1 MAKPSSA
8 PIAVVGLA
16 CRLPGAADPDAFWRL
31 LSRGEDAVGE
41 PPADRWSA
49 SAPRR
54 GAFLDE
60 VDRFDAAFFGISPR
74 EAAAMDPQQR
84 LMLELGWEALEEA
97 GILPGSLAGS
107 RTAVYASALWD
118 DYAALH
124 HRRGEQAAG
133 RYSVTGLG
141 RGIIANR
148 LSYVLGLTGPSL
160 TVDSAQSS
168 SLVAVHLACE
178 SLRHGDADLAVVGGV
193 NLILS
198 PGSSADS
205 ARFGALSPDGRCY
218 TFDSRANGYVRGEG
232 GVAVVL
238 KPLDRAVADGDR
250 VHCVILG
257 SAVNNDGAS
266 TGLTV
271 PDRAAQE
278 AVVRAAHARA
288 GTAPESVQYV
298 ELHGTGTPVGDPVEA
313 AALGAVLGA
322 GRPSDAPLLVGSAKT
337 NVGHLE
343 GAAGLVG
350 LLKTALAVSRRR
362 IPASLNFREPNPA
375 IPLDALG
382 LRVRTTDGEWPAPE
396 QPLIAGVSSFG
407 MGGTNCHVVVG
418 EAERVP
424 EGPAEAAGI
433 TGGPVAWLLSGR
445 DAAALRGQAERLR
458 RHQERYGHRAL
469 DTAYA
474 LAAHRTRFGERA
486 VVIAEDA
493 QGLLA
498 GTAALARGEDH
509 PAVVRGTATG
519 PARTAFLFTGQGS
532 QRAGMGRELHS
543 TYEEFAT
550 AFDAACAALDP
561 HLDRPLKDV
570 VFSDDDTLLHQT
582 QYTQPALFA
591 LETALFRLLESWG
604 VTPDFVAGH
613 SIGELTA
620 AHVAGVLS
628 LQDAALLVA
637 ARGRL
642 MGALPRGGA
651 MAAVEAPEAVVRPL
665 LTARVALAAVNG
677 PDSVV
682 ISGDEDEVERVTA
695 RLAAEG
701 RRTRR
706 LTVSHA
712 FHSSH
717 MDPILEEFR
726 AVASGLTFRAPRIPV
741 VSNVTGALATDEELA
756 SPDYWARHIRE
767 AVRFH
772 DGVRALHEAGAGV
785 YLELGPDAVLT
796 GAARRTLTGAG
807 SVPLLA
813 AALRRGRPEA
823 ATLLAA
829 VASAYARGAE
839 ADWTGMF
846 AGRGGRPVPLPTYA
860 FQRER
865 YWMEEGGAEPAGPP
879 ATASGTGPTV
889 AGSTDAPAPADV
901 ADAPTPADLPTPAD
915 VADSP
920 TPADGAATA
929 VPGDLTELVRTHI
942 AFVLGHVT
950 AESVDTARSFK
961 ELGFDSLSG
970 LELRDRLQSAT
981 GLSLPAALVYHHPT
995 PEAVVALLQERYAGP
1010 RGEADEAPRSRT
1022 DLDDDPVVIVGMA
1035 CRYPGGVG
1043 SPEELWEL
1051 VTSGTDA
1058 IGPFPADRG
1067 WDLAGLYDPDPDHPG
1082 TSYAREGGF
1091 LTGAGDF
1098 DAGFFGI
1105 SPREAAAMDPQQ
1117 RLLLETAWEAF
1128 ERAGI
1133 APDGLRGAR
1142 AGVFV
1147 GATAM
1152 DYGPRLHEGAEGY
1165 DGYLLTGGTA
1175 SVASGRLAYTFGLEG
1190 PAVTVDTACSSS
1202 LVALH
1207 LAVQA
1212 LRQGECD
1219 LALAGGVTVMPTPG
1233 MFLEFSRQR
1242 GLAPDGRCK
1251 PFAAAAD
1258 GTAWAEGVGL
1268 LLVERRSDAER
1279 HGHHV
1284 LAVVR
1289 GTAVNQDGASNG
1301 LTAPN
1306 GPSQE
1311 RVIRQAL
1318 AAAGLTG
1325 ADVDAMEAHGTG
1337 TRLGDPIEADALLAT
1352 YGQDRPADRPLW
1364 LGSLKSNIGHTQAAA
1379 GVGGVIKMVEAMR
1392 HGLLPRTLHVDEPT
1406 PHVDWSA
1413 GAVELLT
1420 EAREWTAD
1428 GRPRRAAVS
1437 SFGISGTNAHVILEQ
1452 GPEPAVEDRPEA
1464 ARPDARPV
1472 LLTLSART
1480 ADALPAQAERLSA
1493 YLDRHAEADLAPVAA
1508 ALARGRAALEHRA
1521 VLLAEDREEALA
1533 ALTALA
1539 AGDQHPAV
1547 VRGTAT
1553 GPARTAFLFTGQGS
1567 QRAGMGRELHAMYEE
1582 FAAAFDEACAA
1593 LDPHLD
1599 RPLKDVVFADDD
1611 TLLHQ
1616 TQYTQPALFALET
1629 ALFRLAEHHGL
1640 VPDHV
1645 IGHSIGEFA
1654 AAHAAGVL
1662 SLDDAALLVA
1672 TRGRLMGRLP
1682 TGGAM
1687 AAIQATEDETLP
1699 LLNAAV
1705 ALAAVNGPDSVVI
1718 SGDQDEVDRVTA
1730 HFTTLGHRTRHLTVS
1745 HAFHSPHMD
1754 PILDEF
1760 HETASRITFQSP
1772 RIPLIS
1778 TLTGTLATPEEL
1790 ADPHYWTR
1798 HIRETVRYHHAV
1810 QTLTNLGA
1818 RTRVLVELGPDA
1830 ALSATT
1836 PGAVPLLRRHRGE
1849 RTTFLTALATAH
1861 AHGVALD
1868 LPAPP
1873 PGRPVHPGEL
1883 PTYAFQRERHWLA
1896 TPTALASPGLLGLT
1910 GLPSAGHPLLGS
1922 RIELAEDGGLV
1933 LPGQISTATHP
1944 WLADHRIAGRVL
1956 VPGTA
1961 FLDLA
1966 LTAGEQAGSPR
1977 VEELTLEAPL
1987 VLAGDAP
1994 ARLQLAVGAPDEHG
2008 VRTLSVH
2015 SRASD
2020 TEEDADSGA
2029 DTGAWTRHATALLA
2043 PARAAAPDTAPA
2055 GAWPPADA
2063 EPVDPTALYEELDA
2077 LGYGYG
2083 PAFRGVRAGWRRD
2096 GELYAE
2102 LALPDA
2108 SGPEGAGPH
2117 SFAIHPALL
2126 DAALHLPVVGAAG
2139 QAPGGGMPLPFS
2151 WSGVELHATGASV
2164 LRVRWSADGRLTS
2177 VDPDGRPVLS
2187 ADALALLPVDPDR
2200 FGAPAARTRDLHR
2213 LRWEPVDAVATTD
2226 RVPLVET
2233 VAELGPEVPA
2243 VVALRVPAGRAAAGH
2258 ALTQLGSWLAEERFR
2273 DARLLLL
2280 TRGAVAAAD
2289 GDEVA
2294 DPWSAAAW
2302 GLVRTAQSEH
2312 PGRFAVADV
2321 DTDLGVHAAGETAT
2335 DGDPLSALAAA
2346 SETEPQ
2352 LALRDGTLSAPR
2364 LIRADGEAT
2373 GPTLAE
2379 RAGQRADRTVLVTG
2393 ATGALGR
2400 LLARHLVE
2408 RHGVRHLLLLSRSG
2422 EDAPGAA
2429 GLRAELTAAGA
2440 EVEFAAVDVADRTAL
2455 ARVVGAVPEERP
2467 LGAVFH
2473 LAGAL
2478 DDGTLASLTGERL
2491 DAVLRPKA
2499 DAAVHL
2505 HELTAGLDLS
2515 AFVLFSSVS
2524 GLAGTAGQGN
2534 YAAANAVLDAL
2545 AERRRAAGLP
2555 GVSLAWGLWD
2565 TEDGMAGGLGA
2576 TERARWTR
2584 SGFTPL
2590 TAAEGLALF
2599 DALPADASGAL
2610 VPVRLDAAALR
2621 TRAAAGSLPAP
2632 LRHLVR
2638 TPLRRASAGTAA
2650 DRIAGRSGGEESWA
2664 ERTGALAPPE
2674 RERAV
2679 AELVRSTVATVLG
2692 HATSVSIDAAR
2703 AFRDLGFDSLT
2714 GVELRNRLSA
2724 LTGLRIPATAVFDH
2738 PSPEALTAFL
2748 VRLLQGGSRQGSAG
2762 TDASVAVPASGTVT
2776 DDPVVIVGM
2785 ACRYPGE
2792 VGSPEEL
2799 WELVASGRDAI
2810 GPFPADR
2817 GWDLA
2822 GLYDPD
2828 PDRIGTSYTREGGF
2842 LYGAAEFDAEFFGI
2856 SPREATSM
2864 DPQQRLLLET
2874 AWETFE
2880 RAGIDASTVRGSRT
2894 GVFAGVM
2901 YNDYSARLTRTPQE
2915 LEGYVLTGNTA
2926 SVVSGRLAYTFGL
2939 EGPAVTVDT
2948 ACSSSLVALHLAAQA
2963 LRNGECDLALAGGVT
2978 VMARPDTFV
2987 EFSRQR
2993 GLSADGRCK
3002 SFAAGAD
3009 GTGWSEGV
3017 GLLLVER
3024 LSDARRNGHQVL
3036 AVVRGTAVN
3045 QDGASNGLTAP
3056 NGPSQERVIRQ
3067 ALAAAGLTGADVD
3080 AVEAHGTGTRL
3091 GDPIEAQALL
3101 ATYGQDRSEGDP
3113 LFLGSL
3119 KSNIGHTQ
3127 AAAGVGGIIKMVE
3140 AMRHGLLPRTLHV
3153 DEPTPHVDWTTG
3165 AVELLTEAREWAAP
3179 DGRPRRAAVSS
3190 FGISGTNAHVI
3201 LEQGT
3206 EPAEPSTGADAG
3218 TGTGAGTATD
3228 AGTGTALLAL
3238 SAHSPEA
3245 LRAQAAQ
3252 LSAHLA
3258 DRPDTAR
3265 RAAARVLATGRVALP
3280 HRAVLLTDDRE
3291 DALAA
3296 LAAVEAGT
3304 EHPSVVRG
3312 VAEGERHAAFLFTGQ
3327 GSQRAGMGRELH
3339 ATYEEFAAAFDAAC
3353 AALDP
3358 HLDRPLK
3365 DIVFADDDT
3374 LLHQTQYTQPALFAL
3389 ETALFRLLESWGVT
3403 PQYVVGHSIGEFAA
3417 AHAAGV
3423 LSLDDAALLVATRGR
3438 LMGRLPTGGAM
3449 AAIQATEDET
3459 LPLLNAAVALA
3470 AVNGPDSVVISGD
3483 QDEVDRITAHFTTLG
3498 RRTRHLTVSHA
3509 FHSPH
3514 MDPILEEFHETASQI
3529 TFHSPRIPL
3538 ISTLTGT
3545 LATPEE
3551 LADPHYWTRHIRE
3564 TVRYHHAVQ
3573 TLTNLGDLLPVELG
3587 PDAALTSLTP
3597 GAVSLLRRRRDE
3609 RTTFLTALAT
3619 AHAHGV
3625 VVDRARFAD
3634 GPVAIGPAVPHE
3646 LPTYPFR
3653 RERFWMEAGVA
3664 VDGGG
3669 AAALLGP
3676 AVELADG
3683 RGLLFSGSLDPALL
3697 PWLADHA
3704 VGGAP
3709 LVPGSVFAELALQ
3722 AGEYAQCPVVDELT
3736 LEAPLVVG
3744 GSGPVAL
3751 QLTVEAPEAGGRR
3764 GFAVHS
3770 RAAEDV
3776 PWVRHASGALAPEA
3790 PDRHT
3795 DGSDGRDGTVGAAA
3809 WPPAAGV
3816 ALDVE
3821 RVYARLADLGYGYG
3835 PAFRNLTAAWRDGE
3849 TFFAD
3854 VRLPDGPAGLAD
3866 GFGLHPALL
3875 DAALH
3880 LLPVRDE
3887 GAAEV
3892 VLPFAWTGLRLHAT
3906 GATALRVT
3914 LAPAGPGTVALR
3926 ATDPTGALVVSAE
3939 ALVLRPLPEGALAAV
3954 PSAAALPLY
3963 AVAWQALPET
3973 AAVLDAETVAA
3984 TETECLGP
3992 FESPRAAAVRAL
4004 GLVQDWLARER
4015 PAGARLALITEGA
4028 VATRPDE
4035 GPSAPSAAAG
4045 WGLVR
4050 TAQSEHPERF
4060 VLIDSDGSAA
4070 SAAVLDRAIRSGE
4083 PQLAVRDG
4091 KILVPRL
4098 VARSSAQ
4105 SPESGPRPLRT
4116 DGTVLLTGA
4125 TGALGALLAEH
4136 LVTAYGITRLLL
4148 TSRRGPDAPG
4158 ARELAGRLASLGADV
4173 SLAAVDLADGDAV
4186 RTLLDG
4192 ISDAHP
4198 LTAVVH
4204 AAGALDDGLLEDLTP
4219 ERLEVVLRP
4228 KADAARL
4235 LHEAT
4240 ADLDLDAFV
4249 LFSSVTGVIGTAGQA
4264 NYAAAN
4270 AYLDALAQHRRAHG
4284 LPALSLAWGLWDTET
4299 GMGGRLGAADLA
4311 RIART
4316 GIAPLTVTEGL
4327 RLFDAALAVPA
4338 GQESAALVASRFSH
4352 TALEGPAS
4360 AVPAPLRS
4368 LVRPVRRRAAAGAAP
4383 GAAPAE
4389 LGGRLAALSR
4399 ADAEREVLELVRA
4412 TAATVL
4418 GHSGTES
4425 VAAGR
4430 AFTDLGFDSL
4440 AAVDLRNR
4448 LGAAT
4453 GLRLPTTLVFD
4464 HPTPTALADRLLG
4477 ELLPDAPADAA
4488 TGGPAVGPRTDGDP
4502 IAVVAMACRFP
4513 GGVDSPEDLW
4523 RLVASGT
4530 DAVSAFPTDRGWDL
4544 AELYDPEGARPGSSY
4559 AREGGFL
4566 YGAADFDPAFFGM
4579 SPREALTTDPQQR
4592 LLLETAWEAFER
4604 AGIDPAALRGSRTGV
4619 FAGVMYNDYGARLHQ
4634 AEEAPEGFEG
4644 YLVSGSAGSVASG
4657 RVAYTF
4663 GLEGP
4668 AVTVDTA
4675 CSSSLVALHLAAQA
4689 LRNGECD
4696 LALAGGVTVM
4706 ASPATFVEF
4715 SRQRGLAPDGRCKP
4729 FAAAADGTGWGE
4741 GVGLLLVERLS
4752 DARRNGHQVL
4762 AVVRGTAV
4770 NQDGASNGLT
4780 APNGPSQQRVIRQ
4793 ALAAAGLTGAD
4804 VDAVEAHGTGTRLG
4818 DPIEAQAL
4826 LATYGQDR
4834 PQDDPLYLGSLKSN
4848 IGHTQAAAGVAG
4860 VIKSVMAMRHGILP
4874 RTLHVDE
4881 PSPHV
4886 DWSAGA
4892 VELLTES
4899 VAWPERDRPRRAA
4912 VSSFGISGTNA
4923 HVVLEHV
4930 PDPAP
4935 VPAPVPVEPAGAPA
4949 GGGSL
4954 PWLVSARTPEALHA
4968 AVGRL
4973 RTWLA
4978 GHAGAEAG
4986 GGTEDVAR
4994 ALAVGRS
5001 ALEHR
5006 AAFVAD
5012 GPHEALSVL
5021 ERPAAGDW
5029 GGVARREAP
5038 ADPPRT
5044 AFLFTGQ
5051 GSQRA
5056 GMGRELYERYADF
5069 ATAFDEVCAALDPH
5083 LDHSLKDVVF
5093 AEDDTLLHET
5103 RYTQPALFA
5112 LETALFRLLEG
5123 WGVSPHFVAGHS
5135 IGTVTAAHVSGVLNL
5150 ADAATLI
5157 TARGR
5162 LMQALPPGGAMV
5174 ALSVDEETARALVA
5188 GHEDVAGIA
5197 AVNGPRA
5204 TVVSGAEEAVRDI
5217 AARAAEAG
5225 ARTRR
5230 LTVSHAFHSPLM
5242 EPMLDAF
5249 RAVVA
5254 GLDFHPPAVPLVSDL
5269 TGRIASAEEL
5279 ASPDYWT
5286 AHIRE
5291 AVRFADVVRT
5301 LRDLGAGVFVEL
5313 GPDAVLSTAAA
5324 DTLAAG
5330 SPADD
5335 AVTRPLLRRDRAET
5349 VALPEALGE
5358 LWATGVAVDWRAYF
5372 GGRGTDAPDLPTYP
5386 FQRDRYWLDAPVRR
5400 HADVAGAGLGAAEH
5414 PLLGAAVELADG
5426 SGFVHT
5432 GRLAA
5437 RAHPWLA
5444 DHALLGAVV
5453 LPGAALLDLALY
5465 AGRAAGTPE
5474 LDELA
5479 LSAPL
5484 LLPEEGAVQL
5494 QLTVGAADAEGRR
5507 TVGVHAR
5514 EAGGEGPWT
5523 EHASGV
5529 LSPAPSPEAGGTN
5542 AVPLAG
5548 AWPPADTEAVDVS
5561 SAYEDLARLGYAYGP
5576 AFRGL
5581 RAAWR
5586 RADGAWFAE
5595 VTAGGNAEGG
5605 VHGFPVG
5612 PALLDA
5618 ALHPLALEGPGA
5630 SGGLRVPFAWTGVR
5644 VHGAAAGPGTLRVAL
5659 TPVGPDRTRLEV
5671 ADADGTPLL
5680 SVAELTVRET
5690 DPARLLAS
5698 RGTGRGGGALHR
5710 LDWVPLTEAPPSAAA
5725 DWAPYEEASA
5735 SVPYAVLT
5743 PAPDASA
5750 YETLRAL
5757 RAWTA
5762 GERGSGTTLV
5772 VRTEGAVAVRATE
5785 PVPGLAQA
5793 PLWGLVRT
5801 AQSEHP
5807 GRFVLV
5813 DTDGSAASEA
5823 ALGRALASG
5832 EPQLALRDGAS
5843 FVPRLAALPE
5853 PGPGADVL
5861 RTDGTVL
5868 LTGATGALGALLAE
5882 HLVTAYGVTRL
5893 LLTSRRGPQAP
5904 GAGELVAR
5912 LTALGA
5918 DVTLVA
5924 ADTADPDAVRG
5935 LLGGIPEAHPLTAV
5949 VHAAG
5954 LTRDGTLDSLTE
5966 ADLVDVSRPKADAA
5980 RLLHEATADLD
5991 LDAFV
5996 LFSSVAGVIG
6006 NAGQANYAAA
6016 NAYLDALAQHR
6027 RALGLPALSLA
6038 WGLWDTETGMGGRL
6052 GAADLARIARTGIAP
6067 LTVPEGLRLFD
6078 AALRGDV
6085 PVVVPAR
6092 VDTAAL
6098 RRTGDPAG
6106 IPAPLRGLVPP
6117 PAPGSAAAAARAGG
6131 GTESGF
6137 GARDAAADGAGTPPW
6152 VRKLAEAAAAD
6163 RQRIALDLVRATV
6176 AEVLGHAPNHP
6187 VPVDRG
6193 LLDLGFDSLTAV
6205 ELRNRLGAETGLR
6218 LPTTVLFDHPT
6229 ASTLATHLLGELAP
6243 RLPGGAAA
6251 TLARVEEL
6259 EAALADGPADDPG
6272 LSPEARERI
6281 ADRLAAL
6288 LDRLRP
6294 QGPVPDDTQTTALL
6308 DEASDDELFRL
6319 IDGGLGSE

>member
-31 LSRGEDAVGE
+31 LGRGEDAVGE

-49 SAPRR
+49 SAPRH

-97 GILPGSLAGS
+97 GIVPGALAGS
-107 RTAVYASALWD
+107 RTAVYASAMWD

-124 HRRGEQAAG
+124 HRRGEAGAG
-133 RYSVTGLG
+133 RHSVTGLG

-160 TVDSAQSS
+160 TVDAAQSS

-178 SLRHGDADLAVVGGV
+178 SLRHGEADLAVVGGV

-205 ARFGALSPDGRCY
+205 ARFGALSPDGRCF

-250 VHCVILG
+250 VHCLILG

-266 TGLTV
+266 AGLTV
-271 PDRAAQE
+271 PDRDAQE
-278 AVVRAAHARA
+278 AVLRAAHARA
-288 GTAPESVQYV
+288 GTDAASVQYV

-313 AALGAVLGA
+313 AALGAALGA
-322 GRPSDAPLLVGSAKT
+322 GRPADAPLLVGSAKT

-382 LRVRTTDGEWPAPE
+382 LRVQTRESAWPTPDR
-396 QPLIAGVSSFG
+396 PLIAGVSSFG
-407 MGGTNCHVVVG
+407 MGGTNCHVVLG
-418 EAERVP
+418 EADLASTRTAG
-424 EGPAEAAGI
+424 EGRPGEVDPAPTRTAGEGRPGEDGGR

-445 DAAALRGQAERLR
+445 DAAALRGQADRLR
-458 RHQERYGHRAL
+458 RHQEEHGHDAV
-469 DTAYA
+469 DTAYS
-474 LAAHRTRFGERA
+474 LAAHRTRFDERA
-486 VVIAEDA
+486 VVVAEDTA
-493 QGLLA
+493 GLLA
-498 GTAALARGEDH
+498 GTAALAAGRDH
-509 PAVVRGTATG
+509 PAVVRGSAASG

-532 QRAGMGRELHS
+532 QRAGMGRELYE
-543 TYEEFAT
+543 TYEEFAA
-550 AFDAACAALDP
+550 AFDEVTAALDT
-561 HLDRPLKDV
+561 HLDRPLKEI
-570 VFSDDDTLLHQT
+570 VFAEDDTLLHRT

-591 LETALFRLLESWG
+591 LETALYRLLETWG
-604 VTPDFVAGH
+604 ITPDHVAGH

-628 LQDAALLVA
+628 LEDAALLVA

-642 MGALPRGGA
+642 MGELPQGGA
-651 MAAVEAPEAVVRPL
+651 MAAVEAPEDAVRPL
-665 LTARVALAAVNG
+665 LNERVTLAAVNG

-682 ISGDEDEVERVTA
+682 ISGDEDEVERV
-695 RLAAEG
+695 AAHFAGQG

-712 FHSSH
+712 FHSHH
-717 MDPILEEFR
+717 MDPILDEFR
-726 AVASGLTFRAPRIPV
+726 SVAAGLSFHAPRIPV
-741 VSNVTGALATDEELA
+741 ISNVSGAPATADELA

-772 DGVRALHEAGAGV
+772 DGVRALHDVGVTV

-796 GAARRTLTGAG
+796 GAARRTLKETDGG
-807 SVPLLA
+807 HVLA
-813 AALRRGRPEA
+813 AGLRRGRPEA
-823 ATLLAA
+823 STLLAA
-829 VASAYARGAE
+829 VAGAH
-839 ADWTGMF
+839 AHGAAVDWAGLF
-846 AGRGGRPVPLPTYA
+846 ATRGGRAVPLPTYS

-865 YWMEEGGAEPAGPP
+865 HWLDASEGAVAAEPAETEPVTAQASAVDPAEPGGPASPP
-879 ATASGTGPTV
+879 A
-889 AGSTDAPAPADV
+889 
-901 ADAPTPADLPTPAD
+901 
-915 VADSP
+915 
-920 TPADGAATA
+920 
-929 VPGDLTELVRTHI
+929 VPDLTELVRTHI

-970 LELRDRLQSAT
+970 VELRDRLQSAT
-981 GLSLPAALVYHHPT
+981 GLSLPSALIYHQPT
-995 PEAVVALLQERYAGP
+995 PEAVVGLLQERYA
-1010 RGEADEAPRSRT
+1010 APRAAASAAARPAAGTGT
-1022 DLDDDPVVIVGMA
+1022 DPIVIVGMA

-1051 VTSGTDA
+1051 VASGADA

-1067 WDLAGLYDPDPDHPG
+1067 WDLAGLYDPDPDRPG
-1082 TSYAREGGF
+1082 TTYAREGGF

-1098 DAGFFGI
+1098 DAAFFGI

-1128 ERAGI
+1128 ERAEI

-1152 DYGPRLHEGAEGY
+1152 DYGPRLHEAAEGY
-1165 DGYLLTGGTA
+1165 DGYLLTGSTA

-1268 LLVERRSDAER
+1268 LLVERLSDAR
-1279 HGHHV
+1279 RNGHQV

-1289 GTAVNQDGASNG
+1289 GTAINQDGASNG
-1301 LTAPN
+1301 LTAPH

-1318 AAAGLTG
+1318 ATAGLTG

-1352 YGQDRPADRPLW
+1352 YGQDRAEGNPLW

-1379 GVGGVIKMVEAMR
+1379 GVGGIIKMVEAMR
-1392 HGLLPRTLHVDEPT
+1392 HGVLPRTLHVDEPS
-1406 PHVDWSA
+1406 PHVDWTA

-1420 EAREWTAD
+1420 EAREWTTA

-1452 GPEPAVEDRPEA
+1452 GPERSPEPVAENRPQSG
-1464 ARPDARPV
+1464 PV
-1472 LLTLSART
+1472 LLPLSART
-1480 ADALPAQAERLSA
+1480 ADALPAQAARLSA
-1493 YLDRHAEADLAPVAA
+1493 YLADRPDADLAGVAG

-1521 VLLAEDREEALA
+1521 VLVAEDREEALA
-1533 ALTALA
+1533 ALAALE
-1539 AGDQHPAV
+1539 AGDDHPAV
-1547 VRGTAT
+1547 VRGTAA
-1553 GPARTAFLFTGQGS
+1553 GPVRTAFLFTGQGS
-1567 QRAGMGRELHAMYEE
+1567 QRAGMGRELYETYE
-1582 FAAAFDEACAA
+1582 KFAAAFDEVTAA
-1593 LDPHLD
+1593 LDTHLD
-1599 RPLKDVVFADDD
+1599 RPLKEIVFAEDD
-1611 TLLHQ
+1611 TPLHR

-1629 ALFRLAEHHGL
+1629 ALFRLAEHQGL
-1640 VPDHV
+1640 VPSHL

-1654 AAHAAGVL
+1654 AAHVAGVL
-1662 SLDDAALLVA
+1662 SLEDAALLVA
-1672 TRGRLMGRLP
+1672 ARGRLMGELP
-1682 TGGAM
+1682 QGGAM
-1687 AAIQATEDETLP
+1687 AAVQATEDEVLP
-1699 LLNAAV
+1699 LLGERV
-1705 ALAAVNGPDSVVI
+1705 ALAAVNGPESVVV
-1718 SGDQDEVDRVTA
+1718 SGDEDEVQRVTA
-1730 HFTTLGHRTRHLTVS
+1730 HFTALGRRTRPLTVS

-1760 HETASRITFQSP
+1760 RTVAAGLTFHP
-1772 RIPLIS
+1772 PHTPIIS
-1778 TLTGTLATPEEL
+1778 TLTGTLATTEEL
-1790 ADPHYWTR
+1790 ASPDYWTR

-1810 QTLTNLGA
+1810 ETLRGLGTG
-1818 RTRVLVELGPDA
+1818 RTQVLVELGPDA

-1836 PGAVPLLRRHRGE
+1836 PGALPLLRRNRDERRTLLGALAAAYASGAVLDRSVLDPGLLAHRG
-1849 RTTFLTALATAH
+1849 
-1861 AHGVALD
+1861 D
-1868 LPAPP
+1868 
-1873 PGRPVHPGEL
+1873 L

-1896 TPTALASPGLLGLT
+1896 APTAVGGAELLGLT
-1910 GLPSAGHPLLGS
+1910 GLPAVGHPFLGS

-1933 LPGQISTATHP
+1933 LPGQVSAVAHP

-1956 VPGTA
+1956 LPGTA

-1966 LTAGEQAGSPR
+1966 LAAGEQAGTPR

-1987 VLAGDAP
+1987 VLAGDTP
-1994 ARLQLAVGAPDEHG
+1994 VRLQVSVGAPDEHG
-2008 VRTLSVH
+2008 ARSLSVH
-2015 SRASD
+2015 GRASD
-2020 TEEDADSGA
+2020 TETHAGSGSGEG
-2029 DTGAWTRHATALLA
+2029 TWTRHATALLT
-2043 PARAAAPDTAPA
+2043 PARTAVPAAEST
-2055 GAWPPADA
+2055 GSWPPPGA
-2063 EPVDPTALYEELDA
+2063 EPVDPAALYEELDA

-2083 PAFRGVRAGWRRD
+2083 PAFRGVRAGWRHD

-2102 LALPDA
+2102 LELPVA
-2108 SGPEGAGPH
+2108 EAGADTAARAGAEPRG
-2117 SFAIHPALL
+2117 FAVHPALL
-2126 DAALHLPVVGAAG
+2126 DAALHLPVIRAAG
-2139 QAPGGGMPLPFS
+2139 EAGGGLPLPFS
-2151 WSGVELHATGASV
+2151 WTGVELHATGASV
-2164 LRVRWSADGRLTS
+2164 LRVRWSADGRLTA
-2177 VDPDGRPVLS
+2177 VDPEGRPVVS
-2187 ADALALLPVDPDR
+2187 ADALALLPVDPAR
-2200 FGAPAARTRDLHR
+2200 LGAPAGRPRDLHR
-2213 LRWEPVDAVATTD
+2213 LRWDPVVAETAPGRPGSVALVDAVAEWETEVEVPPVVAV
-2226 RVPLVET
+2226 RVPT
-2233 VAELGPEVPA
+2233 
-2243 VVALRVPAGRAAAGH
+2243 GRAGAGH
-2258 ALTQLGSWLAEERFR
+2258 ALEQLRAWLIEDRFR

-2289 GDEVA
+2289 GDAVA
-2294 DPWSAAAW
+2294 DPWAAAVW

-2312 PGRFAVADV
+2312 PDRFAVADV
-2321 DTDLGVHAAGETAT
+2321 DLALDGAEGAAEPEIQGVLTT
-2335 DGDPLSALAAA
+2335 LAAA
-2346 SETEPQ
+2346 SSSDPQ
-2352 LALRDGTLSAPR
+2352 LALRAGVLRAPKLVGAEDGADAPA
-2364 LIRADGEAT
+2364 LG
-2373 GPTLAE
+2373 GPTGL
-2379 RAGQRADRTVLVTG
+2379 ADRTVLVTG

-2408 RHGVRHLLLLSRSG
+2408 RHGARHLLLLSRSG
-2422 EDAPGAA
+2422 AAAA
-2429 GLRAELTAAGA
+2429 GADELLAELTAAGA
-2440 EVEFAAVDVADRTAL
+2440 RAEFAAVDAADREAL
-2455 ARVVGAVPEERP
+2455 ARVLESVPEERP

-2478 DDGTLASLTGERL
+2478 DDGTLASLTGDRL

-2499 DAAVHL
+2499 DAALHL
-2505 HELTAGLDLS
+2505 HELTADRDLS

-2524 GLAGTAGQGN
+2524 GLVGTAGQAN

-2545 AERRRAAGLP
+2545 AEKRRAAGLP

-2576 TERARWTR
+2576 AERARWAR
-2584 SGFTPL
+2584 SGFAPL
-2590 TAAEGLALF
+2590 TGAEGLALL
-2599 DALPADASGAL
+2599 DALPAGAAGAL

-2621 TRAAAGSLPAP
+2621 ERAAAGPLPAP

-2638 TPLRRASAGTAA
+2638 TPLRRAAAGAA
-2650 DRIAGRSGGEESWA
+2650 TGRSAGEESWA
-2664 ERTGALAPPE
+2664 ERTGALSPVD
-2674 RERAV
+2674 RDRTV
-2679 AELVRSTVATVLG
+2679 AELVRTTVATVLG
-2692 HATSVSIDAAR
+2692 HATSTSIDAAR

-2714 GVELRNRLSA
+2714 GVELRNRLGA

-2738 PSPEALTAFL
+2738 PSPEALAAYL
-2748 VRLLQGGSRQGSAG
+2748 VGLLPGGSATGR
-2762 TDASVAVPASGTVT
+2762 TDRGAPGAVAAVS
-2776 DDPVVIVGM
+2776 DDPIVIVGM

-2799 WELVASGRDAI
+2799 WELVASGADAI

-2828 PDRIGTSYTREGGF
+2828 PEHLGTSYTREGGF

-2856 SPREATSM
+2856 SPREAVAA

-2874 AWETFE
+2874 AWEAFE
-2880 RAGIDASTVRGSRT
+2880 RAGIDAAAVRGSRT

-2901 YNDYSARLTRTPQE
+2901 YNDYSARLARTPEE

-2963 LRNGECDLALAGGVT
+2963 LRSGECDLALAGGVT

-3002 SFAAGAD
+3002 SFAAAAD

-3036 AVVRGTAVN
+3036 AVVRGSAVN

-3067 ALAAAGLTGADVD
+3067 ALAGAGLTGADVD

-3101 ATYGQDRSEGDP
+3101 ATYGQDRTEGNP
-3113 LFLGSL
+3113 LWLGSL

-3140 AMRHGLLPRTLHV
+3140 AMRHGVLPRTLHV
-3153 DEPTPHVDWTTG
+3153 DEPSPHVDWTAG
-3165 AVELLTEAREWAAP
+3165 AVELLTEAREWTTA
-3179 DGRPRRAAVSS
+3179 GRPRRAAVSS

-3201 LEQGT
+3201 LE
-3206 EPAEPSTGADAG
+3206 EPEAAPATTPAVSDAPDRDPDAG
-3218 TGTGAGTATD
+3218 AASGPV
-3228 AGTGTALLAL
+3228 LLPL

-3245 LRAQAAQ
+3245 LRAQAAR
-3252 LSAHLA
+3252 LSAHLEA
-3258 DRPDTAR
+3258 RPDTTL
-3265 RAAARVLATGRVALP
+3265 RAAARVLATGRAALS
-3280 HRAVLLTDDRE
+3280 HRALVLAEDRE
-3291 DALAA
+3291 DALAS
-3296 LAAVEAGT
+3296 LAALEAGE
-3304 EHPSVVRG
+3304 EHPAVVRG
-3312 VAEGERHAAFLFTGQ
+3312 TAEGELRAAFLFTGQ
-3327 GSQRAGMGRELH
+3327 GSQRAGMGRELYE
-3339 ATYEEFAAAFDAAC
+3339 TYEEFAAAFDEVT
-3353 AALDP
+3353 AALDT

-3365 DIVFADDDT
+3365 EIVFAEDDA
-3374 LLHQTQYTQPALFAL
+3374 LLRRTQYTQPALFAV
-3389 ETALFRLLESWGVT
+3389 EVALHRLLAARGVV
-3403 PQYVVGHSIGEFAA
+3403 PSHLIGHSIGEFAA
-3417 AHAAGV
+3417 AHVAGV
-3423 LSLDDAALLVATRGR
+3423 LSLQDSALLVATRGR
-3438 LMGRLPTGGAM
+3438 LMGELPQGGTM
-3449 AAIQATEDET
+3449 AAVQATEDEV
-3459 LPLLNAAVALA
+3459 LPLLGERVALA
-3470 AVNGPDSVVISGD
+3470 AVNGPESVVVSGD
-3483 QDEVDRITAHFTTLG
+3483 EDEVQRVTAHFTALG
-3498 RRTRHLTVSHA
+3498 RRTRRLTVSHA

-3514 MDPILEEFHETASQI
+3514 MDPILDEFRTVAAGL
-3529 TFHSPRIPL
+3529 TFHPPHTPI

-3545 LATPEE
+3545 LATTEE
-3551 LADPHYWTRHIRE
+3551 LASPDYWTRHIRE
-3564 TVRYHHAVQ
+3564 AVRYHEAVE
-3573 TLTNLGDLLPVELG
+3573 TLRGLGVVLPVEVG

-3597 GAVSLLRRRRDE
+3597 GAVPLLRRNRDE

-3625 VVDRARFAD
+3625 ALDRSSFA
-3634 GPVAIGPAVPHE
+3634 GGAVATGPADAHE
-3646 LPTYPFR
+3646 LPTYPFQ
-3653 RERFWMEAGVA
+3653 RERYWMEAASTAAGP
-3664 VDGGG
+3664 
-3669 AAALLGP
+3669 AALLGP

-3683 RGLLFSGSLDPALL
+3683 RGLLFSGSLDPELL
-3697 PWLADHA
+3697 PWLADHV

-3722 AGEYAQCPVVDELT
+3722 AGEYAQSPVVDDLT
-3736 LEAPLVVG
+3736 LESPLLLPV
-3744 GSGPVAL
+3744 SGPVAL
-3751 QLTVEAPEAGGRR
+3751 QLTVDAPDAGGRR
-3764 GFAVHS
+3764 PFAVHA
-3770 RAAEDV
+3770 RTADDA
-3776 PWVRHASGALAPEA
+3776 PWVRHASGSLVPEGPVGEA
-3790 PDRHT
+3790 A
-3795 DGSDGRDGTVGAAA
+3795 GTA
-3809 WPPAAGV
+3809 WPPAGAD

-3835 PAFRNLTAAWRDGE
+3835 PAFRNLTAAWRDGDTLVAE
-3849 TFFAD
+3849 VRLSAD
-3854 VRLPDGPAGLAD
+3854 VEASAE
-3866 GFGLHPALL
+3866 GFALHPALL

-3887 GAAEV
+3887 DSAEV
-3892 VLPFAWTGLRLHAT
+3892 VLPFSWTGLRLHAT
-3906 GATALRVT
+3906 GATALRVA
-3914 LAPAGPGTVALR
+3914 LAPAGPGAVSLR
-3926 ATDPTGALVVSAE
+3926 ATDPAGAPVVSAE
-3939 ALVLRPLPEGALAAV
+3939 AMVLRPLPEGAL
-3954 PSAAALPLY
+3954 SAAPAVAGLPLY
-3963 AVAWQALPET
+3963 AVAWQDLTPSSAPDVET
-3973 AAVLDAETVAA
+3973 AAATV
-3984 TETECLGP
+3984 TER
-3992 FESPRAAAVRAL
+3992 FASYESPQAAAARAL
-4004 GLVQDWLARER
+4004 ELVQDWLARER
-4015 PAGARLALITEGA
+4015 PAGARLALVTEGA
-4028 VATRPDE
+4028 VATGAGE
-4035 GPSAPSAAAG
+4035 GLSGLPTAAA

-4050 TAQSEHPERF
+4050 TAQTEHPDRF
-4060 VLIDSDGSAA
+4060 VLVDTDGSAA
-4070 SAAVLDRAIRSGE
+4070 SAAALDRALGSGE
-4083 PQLAVRDG
+4083 PQLALREG
-4091 KILVPRL
+4091 RILVPRL
-4098 VARSSAQ
+4098 AALPAVQ
-4105 SPESGPRPLRT
+4105 GDPRPLRT

-4125 TGALGALLAEH
+4125 TGALGTLLAEH
-4136 LVTAYGITRLLL
+4136 LVTTHGITRLLL

-4158 ARELAGRLASLGADV
+4158 ARELTERITALGAHVTLTATDT
-4173 SLAAVDLADGDAV
+4173 ADPDAV
-4186 RTLLDG
+4186 RALLDD
-4192 ISDAHP
+4192 IPDAHP
-4198 LTAVVH
+4198 LTTVVH
-4204 AAGALDDGLLEDLTP
+4204 AAGVLDDGLLEDLTP
-4219 ERLEVVLRP
+4219 ERLDVVLRP
-4228 KADAARL
+4228 KADAALL
-4235 LHEAT
+4235 LHELT
-4240 ADLDLDAFV
+4240 ADRELDAFV
-4249 LFSSVTGVIGTAGQA
+4249 LFSSITGVTGTAGQA

-4270 AYLDALAQHRRAHG
+4270 AYVDALAQHRQALG
-4284 LPALSLAWGLWDTET
+4284 LPATSLAWGLWDTET
-4299 GMGGRLGAADLA
+4299 GMGGHLSASDVA

-4316 GIAPLTVTEGL
+4316 GIAPLTVDEGL

-4338 GQESAALVASRFSH
+4338 GPERAALVASRFAPA
-4352 TALEGPAS
+4352 ALEGSAS

-4368 LVRPVRRRAAAGAAP
+4368 LVRVTRRRAASGTTP
-4383 GAAPAE
+4383 AAPAD
-4389 LGGRLAALSR
+4389 LAAGLSALSR
-4399 ADAEREVLELVRA
+4399 ADAERQILELVRSA
-4412 TAATVL
+4412 AATVL
-4418 GHSGTES
+4418 GHSGADS
-4425 VAAGR
+4425 VTAGR

-4464 HPTPTALADRLLG
+4464 HPTPTALAGRLLA
-4477 ELLPDAPADAA
+4477 ELLPDRATAGTRAEGAPVFRARVD
-4488 TGGPAVGPRTDGDP
+4488 DDP
-4502 IAVVAMACRFP
+4502 IALVAMACRFP
-4513 GGVDSPEDLW
+4513 GGVNSPEELW
-4523 RLVASGT
+4523 QLVADGT
-4530 DAVSAFPTDRGWDL
+4530 DAVSGFPTDRGWDL
-4544 AELYDPEGARPGSSY
+4544 AGLYDPEGERPGASY

-4566 YGAADFDPAFFGM
+4566 YGAAEFDPEFFGM

-4604 AGIDPAALRGSRTGV
+4604 AGIDPAGLRGSKTGV

-4675 CSSSLVALHLAAQA
+4675 CSSSLVALHLAVQA

-4729 FAAAADGTGWGE
+4729 FAAAADGTGWAE
-4741 GVGLLLVERLS
+4741 GAGLLLVERLS
-4752 DARRNGHQVL
+4752 DARRHGHRVL
-4762 AVVRGTAV
+4762 ALVSGTAV

-4793 ALAAAGLTGAD
+4793 ALATAGLTARD

-4826 LATYGQDR
+4826 LAVYGADR
-4834 PQDDPLYLGSLKSN
+4834 PTDDPLFLGSVKSN

-4860 VIKSVMAMRHGILP
+4860 VIKSVMAMRHGVLP
-4874 RTLHVDE
+4874 RSLHIDE

-4886 DWSAGA
+4886 DWTAGA

-4935 VPAPVPVEPAGAPA
+4935 DPAPAEPDGVPVAEDP
-4949 GGGSL
+4949 L
-4954 PWLVSARTPEALHA
+4954 PWLLSARTPEAL
-4968 AVGRL
+4968 
-4973 RTWLA
+4973 
-4978 GHAGAEAG
+4978 
-4986 GGTEDVAR
+4986 R
-4994 ALAVGRS
+4994 ALAGRLHAWVDARPEAEVRGTAVALAGGRS

-5006 AAFVAD
+5006 AAFVAV
-5012 GPHEALSVL
+5012 GREEASAALRRLS
-5021 ERPAAGDW
+5021 EGDQSRAA
-5029 GGVARREAP
+5029 VREAP
-5038 ADPPRT
+5038 ADAPRT

-5056 GMGRELYERYADF
+5056 GMGRELYETYEEF
-5069 ATAFDEVCAALDPH
+5069 AAAFDEVTAALDTH
-5083 LDHSLKDVVF
+5083 LDRPLKDVVF
-5093 AEDDTLLHET
+5093 AEDDTLLHRTE
-5103 RYTQPALFA
+5103 YTQPALFA
-5112 LETALFRLLEG
+5112 LETALYRLLET
-5123 WGVSPHFVAGHS
+5123 WGITPDHVAGHS
-5135 IGTVTAAHVSGVLNL
+5135 IGSVAAAHVSGVLSL

-5174 ALSVDEETARALVA
+5174 ALSVDEDTARALLA
-5188 GHEDVAGIA
+5188 GHEGVAGIA

-5204 TVVSGAEEAVRDI
+5204 TVVSGAEEAVREI
-5217 AARAAEAG
+5217 AARAAETG
-5225 ARTRR
+5225 AKTRR

-5254 GLDFHPPAVPLVSDL
+5254 GLEFHPPAVPLVSDL
-5269 TGRIASAEEL
+5269 TGRLASAEEL

-5286 AHIRE
+5286 AHIRGT
-5291 AVRFADVVRT
+5291 VRFADVLRT
-5301 LRDLGAGVFVEL
+5301 LREQGVGAFFEV
-5313 GPDAVLSTAAA
+5313 GPDAVLATMAA
-5324 DTLAAG
+5324 DTLSDDAL
-5330 SPADD
+5330 PDD
-5335 AVTRPLLRRDRAET
+5335 AVALPLLRRDRAEAA
-5349 VALPEALGE
+5349 ALSEALGA
-5358 LWATGVAVDWRAYF
+5358 LWTAGVPVDWTAYF
-5372 GGRGTDAPDLPTYP
+5372 GGRGADAPDLPTYP
-5386 FQRDRYWLDAPVRR
+5386 FQRDRYWLDVPARR
-5400 HADVAGAGLGAAEH
+5400 HADVGGAGLGVADH
-5414 PLLGAAVELADG
+5414 PLLGAALELADG
-5426 SGFVHT
+5426 SGVVHT
-5432 GRLAA
+5432 GLLSALT
-5437 RAHPWLA
+5437 HPWLG

-5465 AGRAAGTPE
+5465 AGRAAGAPK
-5474 LDELA
+5474 LDELT
-5479 LSAPL
+5479 LNAPL
-5484 LLPEEGAVQL
+5484 LLPEEGAVRL
-5494 QLTVGAADAEGRR
+5494 QVTVGAADAEGRR

-5514 EAGGEGPWT
+5514 EAGSEGPWT

-5529 LSPAPSPEAGGTN
+5529 LAPDPGPDAD
-5542 AVPLAG
+5542 ADG
-5548 AWPPADTEAVDVS
+5548 ADSLGVWPPAGAEPVDVS

-5576 AFRGL
+5576 AFQGL

-5586 RADGAWFAE
+5586 RDDGAWFAE
-5595 VTAGGNAEGG
+5595 VSPGEGAGGDSGG
-5605 VHGFPVG
+5605 ATHGFPVG

-5618 ALHPLALEGPGA
+5618 ALHPLALEGPGE
-5630 SGGLRVPFAWTGVR
+5630 SGGLRVPFSWAGVR
-5644 VHGAAAGPGTLRVAL
+5644 VHGAVGSGGLRVAL
-5659 TPVGPDRTRLEV
+5659 TPTGPDRSRLV
-5671 ADADGTPLL
+5671 LADRTGEPVL
-5680 SVAELTVRET
+5680 SVAELNVRET
-5690 DPARLLAS
+5690 DPARLLAR
-5698 RGTGRGGGALHR
+5698 RGSGSGSTLYRV
-5710 LDWVPLTEAPPSAAA
+5710 DWSPLPEPKSAAA

-5735 SVPYAVLT
+5735 SVPHASAFAPYAVLAAA
-5743 PAPDASA
+5743 PAASA
-5750 YETLRAL
+5750 YDTLRTL
-5757 RAWTA
+5757 RDWLDD
-5762 GERGSGTTLV
+5762 ERSADATLV
-5772 VRTEGAVAVRATE
+5772 VLTRGATAVRESE
-5785 PVPGLAQA
+5785 PVTGLEQA

-5823 ALGRALASG
+5823 ALGRALGSG
-5832 EPQLALRDGAS
+5832 EPQLAVREGAL
-5843 FVPRLAALPE
+5843 FIPRLAVLPE
-5853 PGPGADVL
+5853 PEPRAGVL

-5868 LTGATGALGALLAE
+5868 LTGATGALGTLLAE
-5882 HLVTAYGVTRL
+5882 HLVTAHGITRL
-5893 LLTSRRGPQAP
+5893 LLTSRRGPDAP
-5904 GAGELVAR
+5904 GARELTERITSLGAHVT
-5912 LTALGA
+5912 LTA
-5918 DVTLVA
+5918 T
-5924 ADTADPDAVRG
+5924 DTADPDAVRA
-5935 LLGGIPEAHPLTAV
+5935 LLDEIPDAHPLTAV

-5954 LTRDGTLDSLTE
+5954 VTRDGTLGSLTE
-5966 ADLVDVSRPKADAA
+5966 SDVVEVLRPKAVAA
-5980 RLLHEATADLD
+5980 GLLHELTADRK

-5996 LFSSVAGVIG
+5996 LFSSVAGITG
-6006 NAGQANYAAA
+6006 NPGQANYAAA
-6016 NAYLDALAQHR
+6016 NTYVDALAQHR
-6027 RALGLPALSLA
+6027 HALGLPATSLA
-6038 WGLWDTETGMGGRL
+6038 WGLWDTETGMGGHL
-6052 GAADLARIARTGIAP
+6052 SASDVARIARTGIAP
-6067 LTVPEGLRLFD
+6067 LTVDEGLRLFD
-6078 AALRGDV
+6078 AALLSGV
-6085 PVVVPAR
+6085 PLVVPAR

-6098 RRTGDPAG
+6098 RRAVDPAG
-6106 IPAPLRGLVPP
+6106 IPALLRGLVPP
-6117 PAPGSAAAAARAGG
+6117 PAPGPASNATRPAGG
-6131 GTESGF
+6131 VRG
-6137 GARDAAADGAGTPPW
+6137 AAADGPPPW
-6152 VRKLAEAAAAD
+6152 VRKLAEASAAD
-6163 RQRIALDLVRATV
+6163 RPRIALDLVRATV
-6176 AEVLGHAPNHP
+6176 AEVLGHPPNHP

-6218 LPTTVLFDHPT
+6218 LPTTVLFDRPT
-6229 ASTLATHLLGELAP
+6229 ASALATHLLGELAP

-6251 TLARVEEL
+6251 TLARIEEL
-6259 EAALADGPADDPG
+6259 ETSFADGDG
-6272 LSPEARERI
+6272 LSAEARERI
-6281 ADRLAAL
+6281 ADRLTAVLA
-6288 LDRLRP
+6288 RLRP
-6294 QGPVPDDTQTTALL
+6294 EAGASDDTHTTALL
-6308 DEASDDELFRL
+6308 DRASDDELFRL